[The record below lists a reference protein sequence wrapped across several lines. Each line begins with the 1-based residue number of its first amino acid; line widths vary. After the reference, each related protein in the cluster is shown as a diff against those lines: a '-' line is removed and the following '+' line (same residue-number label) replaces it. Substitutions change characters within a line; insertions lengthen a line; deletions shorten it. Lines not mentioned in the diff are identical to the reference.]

1 MLYDK
6 PEFEIENNDDNEQ
19 KIKECININENLKS
33 INKDNLNEI
42 NKSLYESI
50 NLIKSLLDIDLTDKH
65 QELIAIITKNNYL
78 DKLKNYLTYA
88 KKQEL
93 INSNPDFIKILM
105 N

>member
-50 NLIKSLLDIDLTDKH
+50 
-65 QELIAIITKNNYL
+65 
-78 DKLKNYLTYA
+78 
-88 KKQEL
+88 
-93 INSNPDFIKILM
+93 INKFN
-105 N
+105 